1 MERVNSVN
9 RALTIAGVEVPR
21 FLYGTAWKED
31 STQELTELALTQGF
45 RGIDTANQRK
55 HYDEAAV
62 GRAISTVI
70 ARGQL
75 TRDELFLQTK
85 YTFQRGQDHR
95 LPYDPASPIPTQVE
109 ASFASSLQHLNVERV
124 DSYILHG
131 PTGSVGISQDDWAAW
146 RTMELIHESGRT
158 RLLGVSNVSLE
169 QLQTLCR
176 DAKVQ
181 PHFVQNRCYAVHG
194 WDRAVRSFCKTN
206 GIVYQGFSL
215 LTANR
220 NAMGSQQLA
229 TLAQR
234 HGCLPAQL
242 IFRFA
247 IDAGMIPLTGTTNT
261 QHMQADLEALD
272 MQLQSEEIESIERIA
287 G

>member
-1 MERVNSVN
+1 MDQS
-9 RALTIAGVEVPR
+9 LTIAGVEVPR

-31 STQELTELALTQGF
+31 STQKLTELALAQGF

-62 GRAISTVI
+62 GRAISEAI

-75 TRDELFLQTK
+75 ARDDVCVQTK

-95 LPYDPASPIPTQVE
+95 LPYDPASPVPTQVE

-146 RTMELIHESGRT
+146 RTMELIYESGRT

-169 QLQTLCR
+169 QLQLLCR

-194 WDRAVRSFCKTN
+194 WDREVRDFCN
-206 GIVYQGFSL
+206 AESVVYQGFSL

-220 NAMGSQQLA
+220 AMMASNELA
-229 TLAQR
+229 KIAERHRCSAAQVV
-234 HGCLPAQL
+234 
-242 IFRFA
+242 FSFA
-247 IDAGMIPLTGTTNT
+247 MSVGMIPLTGTSDAR
-261 QHMQADLEALD
+261 HMQADLDAFDL
-272 MQLQSEEIESIERIA
+272 QLEPEEIDLVERLA
-287 G
+287 GQ

>member
-1 MERVNSVN
+1 MDQS
-9 RALTIAGVEVPR
+9 LTIAGVEVPR

-31 STQELTELALTQGF
+31 STQELTELALAQGF

-62 GRAISTVI
+62 GRGLSAVI
-70 ARGQL
+70 ARDQIA
-75 TRDELFLQTK
+75 RDGVFVQTK

-95 LPYDPASPIPTQVE
+95 LPYDPASPVPTQVE

-124 DSYILHG
+124 DSYVLHG
-131 PTGSVGISQDDWAAW
+131 PSGSVGISQDDWAAW
-146 RTMELIHESGRT
+146 QTMEQIYESGRT

-176 DAKVQ
+176 DSRIQ

-194 WDRAVRSFCKTN
+194 WDREVRDFCKAESV
-206 GIVYQGFSL
+206 VYQGFSL

-220 NAMGSQQLA
+220 AVMASEELA
-229 TLAQR
+229 KIAQR
-234 HGCLPAQL
+234 HHCSSAQ
-242 IFRFA
+242 IVFSFA
-247 IDAGMIPLTGTTNT
+247 LSVGMIPLTGTSDAT
-261 QHMQADLEALD
+261 HMKSDLEAFDL
-272 MQLQSEEIESIERIA
+272 QLEPDEIDRIERLV